1 VAALAGLIP
10 LAHGGTVGLV
20 TEIGTAV
27 AFAVLLGW
35 AAWKSRHGGD
45 KENDGGRSNERPP

>member
-1 VAALAGLIP
+1 VAALPGLIP

-27 AFAVLLGW
+27 ALTVLMVW
-35 AAWKSRHGGD
+35 ALWRSRHGGD
-45 KENDGGRSNERPP
+45 GNEEDRPR

>member
-10 LAHGGTVGLV
+10 LAHGGTIGLV

-27 AFAVLLGW
+27 ALTVLMVW
-35 AAWKSRHGGD
+35 ALWKSRHGGD
-45 KENDGGRSNERPP
+45 GNGEGPA

>member
-1 VAALAGLIP
+1 MAAFAGLIP

-27 AFAVLLGW
+27 ALTVLMVW
-35 AAWKSRHGGD
+35 ALWKSRQGGD
-45 KENDGGRSNERPP
+45 GNGNGPP

>member
-10 LAHGGTVGLV
+10 LAHGGTIGLV

-27 AFAVLLGW
+27 ALAVLMVW
-35 AAWKSRHGGD
+35 ALWKSRHGGD
-45 KENDGGRSNERPP
+45 GNDEGPP